1 MIYFDNAAT
10 TGKKPENVIKA
21 VNNAMITLSANPGRS
36 GHNLSSKAAEAVFSV
51 REKIADFFGADG
63 PEQVCFTQNCTH
75 SLNCVIKGITG
86 PGNRILTSSLE
97 HNAVMR
103 PIKKTGLGYDNVLVD
118 FSDDDVTLS
127 RFESKIMPNTK
138 LLICTGASNV
148 FGKTLPIK
156 KIGELCHRKG
166 VYFAVDSAQIA
177 GVMPIN
183 MKEMNIDFLC
193 IAPHKGLYAPMGTGI
208 LICRKNLNDTI
219 IEGGTGTNSEDY
231 NQPDVLPE
239 KIESGTVNLPGI
251 MGIGAGIDF
260 VKNLGY
266 KKIYNHEIQLIEEL
280 YNGLKKNKNI
290 ILYTPSPKK
299 YGYAPV
305 LSFNYKGLS
314 SGETAKILSINGIAV
329 RSGLHCAPI
338 AHKSVGTLEE
348 GTVRVS
354 VSVYN
359 NHKEIEKL
367 IYVLSDEKNFK
378 KL

>member
-10 TGKKPENVIKA
+10 TGKKPETVIKA
-21 VNNAMITLSANPGRS
+21 VNNAVVNLSANPGRS
-36 GHNLSSKAAEAVFSV
+36 GHTLSTKAAEEIFKV
-51 REKIADFFGADG
+51 REKISDFFGADG

-86 PGNRILTSSLE
+86 LGNRILTSSLE

-118 FSDDDVTLS
+118 FYDDEVTLS
-127 RFESKIMPNTK
+127 RFENKIMPNTK

-156 KIGELCHRKG
+156 KIGELCRRKG
-166 VYFAVDSAQIA
+166 IYFAVDAAQIA

-208 LICRKNLNDTI
+208 LICRKNLNNTI
-219 IEGGTGTNSEDY
+219 IEGGTGTNSADY

-266 KKIYNHEIQLIEEL
+266 KKIYNHEIELIEHL
-280 YNGLKKNKNI
+280 YNALKKNKNI

-299 YGYAPV
+299 YDYAPV

-314 SGETAKILSINGIAV
+314 SGETAKILSQLPFV
-329 RSGLHCAPI
+329 M
-338 AHKSVGTLEE
+338 E
-348 GTVRVS
+348 
-354 VSVYN
+354 
-359 NHKEIEKL
+359 
-367 IYVLSDEKNFK
+367 
-378 KL
+378 

>member
-75 SLNCVIKGITG
+75 SLNCVIKGITSK
-86 PGNRILTSSLE
+86 GNRILTSSLE

-118 FSDDDVTLS
+118 FSDDDITLS

>member
-1 MIYFDNAAT
+1 M
-10 TGKKPENVIKA
+10 
-21 VNNAMITLSANPGRS
+21 
-36 GHNLSSKAAEAVFSV
+36 SS
-51 REKIADFFGADG
+51 
-63 PEQVCFTQNCTH
+63 
-75 SLNCVIKGITG
+75 
-86 PGNRILTSSLE
+86 
-97 HNAVMR
+97 
-103 PIKKTGLGYDNVLVD
+103 VD
-118 FSDDDVTLS
+118 FKKVNAIAQNVNFVT
-127 RFESKIMPNTK
+127 RFENGLQNLLAVLDKTSVTK
-138 LLICTGASNV
+138 LPAGAAFTTYAIS
-148 FGKTLPIK
+148 
-156 KIGELCHRKG
+156 GEL
-166 VYFAVDSAQIA
+166 
-177 GVMPIN
+177 
-183 MKEMNIDFLC
+183 
-193 IAPHKGLYAPMGTGI
+193 
-208 LICRKNLNDTI
+208 
-219 IEGGTGTNSEDY
+219 
-231 NQPDVLPE
+231 
-239 KIESGTVNLPGI
+239 ESGTVNLPGI